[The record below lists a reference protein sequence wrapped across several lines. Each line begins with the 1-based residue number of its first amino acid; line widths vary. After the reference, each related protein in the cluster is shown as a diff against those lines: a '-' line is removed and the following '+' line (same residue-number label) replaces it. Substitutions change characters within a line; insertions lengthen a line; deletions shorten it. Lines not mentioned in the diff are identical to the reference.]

1 MVIEMQHDN
10 RRRAYAALGLLL
22 QYPEHATTLVV
33 PQLRQAIASMS
44 TDDQFDFSA
53 FLSWLEESSLL
64 ATQSH
69 YVELF
74 DRKRRAC
81 LYMSYYL
88 NGDTRRRGMAL
99 VEFKDLYR
107 RAGWV
112 PREDELPDFLPTLL
126 QFCAIADVD
135 AGEAVL
141 AAHRSGLVVLDTA
154 LRDTGSPYR
163 HLSTILLHLVPA
175 GYEAEEQAQMLIE
188 AGPPTEM
195 VGLEPF
201 SAAETIGVGAQ

>member
-1 MVIEMQHDN
+1 MDRHDN
-10 RRRAYAALGLLL
+10 RRRAYAALSVLL
-22 QYPEHATTLVV
+22 QYPEYGVTHVI
-33 PQLRQAIASMS
+33 PQLRAAATSMGADEERGFE
-44 TDDQFDFSA
+44 T
-53 FLSWLEESSLL
+53 FLQWFETTPLLE
-64 ATQSH
+64 AQSH

-107 RAGWV
+107 AGGWEPNV
-112 PREDELPDFLPTLL
+112 DELPDFLPTLL
-126 QFCAIADVD
+126 QFCAVADID

-141 AAHRSGLVVLDTA
+141 ASHRSGLVVLDTA
-154 LRDTGSPYR
+154 LRDARSPYR
-163 HLSTILLHLVPA
+163 SLTEVLLHLVPA
-175 GYEAEEQAQMLIE
+175 GHEAEEEAQALIA
-188 AGPPTEM
+188 AGPPSEL

-201 SAAETIGVGAQ
+201 AAAETVGVGAR

>member
-1 MVIEMQHDN
+1 MSRHDN
-10 RRRAYAALGLLL
+10 RRRAFAALSLLL
-22 QYPEHATTLVV
+22 QYPEHAAVRV
-33 PQLRQAIASMS
+33 IPQLREAAASMAADEQRGFES
-44 TDDQFDFSA
+44 
-53 FLSWLEESSLL
+53 FLQWLEETPLL
-64 ATQSH
+64 DAQSQ

-107 RAGWV
+107 ANGWV

-126 QFCAIADVD
+126 QFCAVADVD

-141 AAHRSGLVVLDTA
+141 ASHRSGLVVLDTA
-154 LRDTGSPYR
+154 LRDAKSPYR
-163 HLSTILLHLVPA
+163 HLSDVLLRLVPA
-175 GYEAEEQAQMLIE
+175 GHEAEEQAQTLIA
-188 AGPPTEM
+188 AGPPTEL

-201 SAAETIGVGAQ
+201 SAVETIGVGAR

>member
-1 MVIEMQHDN
+1 M
-10 RRRAYAALGLLL
+10 AADEQRGFESFL
-22 QYPEHATTLVV
+22 Q
-33 PQLRQAIASMS
+33 
-44 TDDQFDFSA
+44 
-53 FLSWLEESSLL
+53 WLEETPLL
-64 ATQSH
+64 TAQSH

-107 RAGWV
+107 EGGWTA
-112 PREDELPDFLPTLL
+112 REDELPDFLPTLL
-126 QFCAIADVD
+126 QFCAVADVER
-135 AGEAVL
+135 GEAVL

-154 LRDTGSPYR
+154 LRDARSAYR
-163 HLSTILLHLVPA
+163 QLSTLLLGLVPA
-175 GYEAEEQAQMLIE
+175 GHEAEEQAQALIE
-188 AGPPTEM
+188 AGPPTEL

-201 SAAETIGVGAQ
+201 SAAETIGVGAR

>member
-1 MVIEMQHDN
+1 MDRHDN
-10 RRRAYAALGLLL
+10 RRRAYAALSVLL
-22 QYPEHATTLVV
+22 QYPEHAVTHVI
-33 PQLRQAIASMS
+33 PQLRAATTSMS
-44 TDDQFDFSA
+44 ADEQRGFEA
-53 FLSWLEESSLL
+53 FLQWFEATPLLE
-64 ATQSH
+64 AQSH

-107 RAGWV
+107 AGGWE
-112 PREDELPDFLPTLL
+112 PNADELPDFLPTLL
-126 QFCAIADVD
+126 QFCAVADVD

-141 AAHRSGLVVLDTA
+141 ASHRSGLVVLDTA
-154 LRDTGSPYR
+154 LRDARSAYR
-163 HLSTILLHLVPA
+163 SLTEVLLHLVPA
-175 GYEAEEQAQMLIE
+175 GHEAEEEAQALIA
-188 AGPPTEM
+188 AGPPSEL

-201 SAAETIGVGAQ
+201 AAAETVGVGAR

>member
-1 MVIEMQHDN
+1 MGADEE
-10 RRRAYAALGLLL
+10 RGF
-22 QYPEHATTLVV
+22 E
-33 PQLRQAIASMS
+33 
-44 TDDQFDFSA
+44 A
-53 FLSWLEESSLL
+53 FLQWFETTPLLE
-64 ATQSH
+64 AQSH

-107 RAGWV
+107 AGGWE
-112 PREDELPDFLPTLL
+112 PNADELPDFLPTLL
-126 QFCAIADVD
+126 QFCAVADLD

-141 AAHRSGLVVLDTA
+141 ASHRSGLVVLDTA
-154 LRDTGSPYR
+154 LRDARSPYR
-163 HLSTILLHLVPA
+163 SLTEVLLHLVPA
-175 GYEAEEQAQMLIE
+175 GHEAEEEAQALIA
-188 AGPPTEM
+188 AGPPSEL

-201 SAAETIGVGAQ
+201 AAAETVGVGAR